1 MIVQSFVLLVAR
13 GGLDIEMIPIYVLNE
28 REREPVGEE
37 IEKWA
42 LHIRTIANK
51 FQALMEGARYEGKG
65 GES

>member
-1 MIVQSFVLLVAR
+1 MIVQSFVSLVAR

-42 LHIRTIANK
+42 YQNNCK
-51 FQALMEGARYEGKG
+51 
-65 GES
+65 